1 MMKHNTL
8 KNKLHLPLRE
18 EGNAILLKRAL
29 SLLIIL
35 VISISPAFALSDSQ
49 SYIPDDCGN
58 TDCTCFIQLGD
69 TGGFVKGIIK
79 LLKEQGYLDKKAKTA
94 QFTPEVEAAVLSFQN
109 DNGLPLT
116 GTMDDDTLTL
126 LIWGILPNELDKVM
140 PVQRYDPST
149 YPDMVYVPTDG
160 GKKRHQDP
168 ECCDMYDPR
177 KVSIR
182 NAAALRY
189 DACKICEVEREKLL
203 H

>member
-1 MMKHNTL
+1 
-8 KNKLHLPLRE
+8 
-18 EGNAILLKRAL
+18 
-29 SLLIIL
+29 
-35 VISISPAFALSDSQ
+35 
-49 SYIPDDCGN
+49 
-58 TDCTCFIQLGD
+58 
-69 TGGFVKGIIK
+69 
-79 LLKEQGYLDKKAKTA
+79 
-94 QFTPEVEAAVLSFQN
+94 
-109 DNGLPLT
+109 
-116 GTMDDDTLTL
+116 MDDDTLTL

-160 GKKRHQDP
+160 GKKRHQGP